1 LELIAALDV
10 YKYKDYRQLL
20 KYRIQLEGR
29 GAHGRMAEAAKC
41 QSSYLSQVL
50 AGTSQL
56 TAEQAYAVAST
67 WGLDEDG
74 LEYVTGLVHLDR
86 ASTSHYRMYWDKK
99 LKNISRRKEQLSE
112 RLTTQRKLTGE
123 EQAKYYATWFYPAIH
138 TLAAIPKFQTITTL
152 AARLNIARDIVA
164 RAAGDLHAM
173 GLVTFEGESIK
184 TIAHDVHS
192 RSSGLI
198 VSHHNVWRNIA
209 NQRLQDRAEGSN
221 YHYTA
226 LYGLSEKDVSQ
237 LKELVTNFIRET
249 RHLVAPSKEE
259 TAVCLAVD
267 LFEI

>member
-1 LELIAALDV
+1 
-10 YKYKDYRQLL
+10 
-20 KYRIQLEGR
+20 
-29 GAHGRMAEAAKC
+29 
-41 QSSYLSQVL
+41 
-50 AGTSQL
+50 
-56 TAEQAYAVAST
+56 
-67 WGLDEDG
+67 
-74 LEYVTGLVHLDR
+74 
-86 ASTSHYRMYWDKK
+86 
-99 LKNISRRKEQLSE
+99 
-112 RLTTQRKLTGE
+112 
-123 EQAKYYATWFYPAIH
+123 
-138 TLAAIPKFQTITTL
+138 
-152 AARLNIARDIVA
+152 LNIARDIVA